1 MACLQDLLPETASES
16 FRAGLHLVGFQMF
29 YHFVINR
36 FAKRREHLF
45 HLLLPIMIIDDE
57 LGSRKKPYYREPSM
71 LSLAI
76 RCSTIQG
83 STTVLDAATTFIQTI
98 NLSNLHYLCLCRK
111 VVPKARTSQ
120 REGYLLVT
128 AG

>member
-36 FAKRREHLF
+36 FAKRREHMF
-45 HLLLPIMIIDDE
+45 YLLLPIMIIEDE
-57 LGSRKKPYYREPSM
+57 LESRKKPYYREPSM

-76 RCSTIQG
+76 
-83 STTVLDAATTFIQTI
+83 DARLF
-98 NLSNLHYLCLCRK
+98 
-111 VVPKARTSQ
+111 KARQQYSMLRPRSYKQ
-120 REGYLLVT
+120 SI
-128 AG
+128 